1 MKNRPICCAGFLF
14 KKRPRKMPV
23 ERFLRQGTINGRAEL
38 KQGLKRKYERLKRKA
53 VNCDNSSTELLG
65 KTEEKYGLD

>member
-1 MKNRPICCAGFLF
+1 MS
-14 KKRPRKMPV
+14 
-23 ERFLRQGTINGRAEL
+23 RAEL

-65 KTEEKYGLD
+65 KTEEKHGLN

>member
-1 MKNRPICCAGFLF
+1 MI
-14 KKRPRKMPV
+14 
-23 ERFLRQGTINGRAEL
+23 RAEL

-65 KTEEKYGLD
+65 KTEEKYSLDLKML

>member
-1 MKNRPICCAGFLF
+1 MSR
-14 KKRPRKMPV
+14 
-23 ERFLRQGTINGRAEL
+23 TEL

-53 VNCDNSSTELLG
+53 VNWDNSSTELLG

>member
-1 MKNRPICCAGFLF
+1 MS
-14 KKRPRKMPV
+14 
-23 ERFLRQGTINGRAEL
+23 RAEL

-53 VNCDNSSTELLG
+53 VNCDNSRTKLLG

>member
-1 MKNRPICCAGFLF
+1 MS
-14 KKRPRKMPV
+14 
-23 ERFLRQGTINGRAEL
+23 RAEF

-65 KTEEKYGLD
+65 KIRYNKLRKIK